1 MTKYSTEATS
11 NDDKTMKD
19 LSTTNVSEATYEIDL
34 STTKATLGPIGK
46 GFFSP
51 TVRGKMDV
59 TINDAKGESR
69 IVNIQDYD
77 MNDIELKDR
86 TILPFQ
92 IDTRNNRVAYNVPYM
107 PFPID
112 NGTPVVSN
120 YGMSFPGPQTTT
132 KKLVAPV
139 KSPAEALQ
147 LCANTCAHSNKLKFP
162 QFKSNCVGFEF
173 NPNTNS
179 CYGFAPGSVKANSP
193 RKPKTYYMGEINT
206 KRHTLSYYSKQ
217 LNPKDT
223 TTDSKGIK
231 NIENYITKHFTI

>member
-11 NDDKTMKD
+11 NDDKTMID
-19 LSTTNVSEATYEIDL
+19 LSTTNVSEATL
-34 STTKATLGPIGK
+34 RPIGK
-46 GFFSP
+46 GFLPPS
-51 TVRGKMDV
+51 VRGKMDV

-120 YGMSFPGPQTTT
+120 YGMTYPGGPQTVT

-139 KSPAEALQ
+139 KSPEEALQ

-206 KRHTLSYYSKQ
+206 TRHTLSYYSKQ
-217 LNPKDT
+217 LNPKEI

-231 NIENYITKHFTI
+231 NMENYNITI